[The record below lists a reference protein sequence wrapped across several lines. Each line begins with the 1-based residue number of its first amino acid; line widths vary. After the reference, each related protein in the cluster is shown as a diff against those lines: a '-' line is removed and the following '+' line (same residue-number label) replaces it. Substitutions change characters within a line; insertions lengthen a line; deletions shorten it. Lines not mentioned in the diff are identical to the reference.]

1 MRVDEQVVIDATI
14 DEVWEVVAD
23 LPRWERL
30 FASAT
35 RFEHAGGPERGLGA
49 RYQLRLHVGSAHVGS
64 LIEVVECDEPGDL
77 AWTNITGL
85 DQRGRWRLRETDD
98 GRTKASL
105 RLSYQAPGG
114 VLAIVAD
121 RVGGPM
127 VSANLRETLE
137 RLKREV
143 EGERYMGDGSKD
155 EGGLVKSVAASVE
168 QAIETART
176 VWSAGL
182 VRPIRPDRIARS
194 LVAVQRWGYTPATGY
209 IANAVRYPDQDAI
222 IDDLGRLTFAEV
234 QERTNRLASGLADAG
249 VLEGDGVAIMCRN
262 HRYFVEAVVA
272 CSKLGAHAL
281 FLNTAF
287 AGPQLTEVVKRE
299 KPVAIIYDEEFS
311 ELLEDAGRRR
321 KRFIAWYDSEDPADP
336 TIEDLIADGDPE
348 DPVPPE
354 ETGRV
359 VILTSGT
366 TGTPKGASRKQAESI
381 GPAIA
386 LLSRIPLK
394 ANEKALV
401 AAPLFHSWGFAHFT
415 LGMAL
420 SHTLV
425 LQRRFKPEDTLA
437 GVSQHQVRSC
447 PMVPV
452 MVQRIMDLP
461 EETRR
466 KYDTSSL
473 RAVPLSGS
481 ALPGDL
487 AINFMN
493 EFGDILYN
501 LYGSTEVAWATIA
514 TPDDLRAA
522 PGTAGKPPMG
532 TVLRIYDE
540 NGNEVPDGKEGRIFV
555 GNEMLFEGYTGGGSK
570 DVIDGL
576 MATGDVGYIDD
587 EGRLFVS
594 GRDDEMIVSGG
605 ENVFP
610 REVEDTISKMQG
622 VNEVAVIG
630 VDDEKWGQ
638 RLKAFVVKKG
648 SGGPSEDDV
657 KKHVKS
663 SLAGYK
669 VPRDVEFM
677 KELPRNATGKV
688 LKRELEE
695 KEEGEDD
702 DSGSSSK
709 PKKKAGSKS

>member
-1 MRVDEQVVIDATI
+1 MRVDESVVIDATI
-14 DEVWEVVAD
+14 EEVWEAVGD
-23 LPRWERL
+23 LPRWDRL
-30 FASAT
+30 LAAAT
-35 RFEHAGGPERGLGA
+35 RWEHAGGPERGLGA

-64 LIEVVECDEPGDL
+64 LIEVVECDAPGDL
-77 AWTNITGL
+77 AWTSITGL

-98 GRTKASL
+98 GRTRVWL

-114 VLAIVAD
+114 VLGMVAD
-121 RVGGPM
+121 RASSPM
-127 VSANLRETLE
+127 VGDNLRETLE

-143 EGERYMGDGSKD
+143 EGERYMGDGSGND
-155 EGGLVKSVAASVE
+155 GGLVSSVTAGVE
-168 QAIETART
+168 QALETVRT

-182 VRPIRPDRIARS
+182 VRPERPDRLARALIAI
-194 LVAVQRWGYTPATGY
+194 QRWGYTPATGY
-209 IANAVRYPDQDAI
+209 IANAARYPDQDAV

-234 QERTNRLASGLADAG
+234 HERTNRLASGLSDAG

-262 HRYFVEAVVA
+262 HRYFVETVVA

-299 KPVAIIYDEEFS
+299 KPVAVVYDEEFA
-311 ELLEDAGRRR
+311 ELLADAGKRR
-321 KRFIAWYDSEDPADP
+321 KRFVAWYEGEDPPDPTLEDLIQDGDPADV
-336 TIEDLIADGDPE
+336 
-348 DPVPPE
+348 VPPE
-354 ETGRV
+354 EQGRV

-366 TGTPKGASRKQAESI
+366 TGTPKGASRKQAEGI
-381 GPAIA
+381 GPAISM
-386 LLSRIPLK
+386 LSRIPLH
-394 ANEKALV
+394 AGDKALI

-420 SHTLV
+420 HHTIV
-425 LQRRFKPEDTLA
+425 LQRRFKPESTLA
-437 GVSQHQVRSC
+437 GIAQHQVQSC

-461 EETRR
+461 EEVRR

-473 RAVPLSGS
+473 RSIPLSGS

-487 AINFMN
+487 AIEFMN
-493 EFGDILYN
+493 EFGDILFN

-532 TVLRIYDE
+532 TTLRIYDE
-540 NGNEVPDGKEGRIFV
+540 NGNQVPPGGEGRIFV
-555 GNEMLFEGYTGGGSK
+555 ANDMLFEGYTGGGSK

-576 MATGDVGYIDD
+576 MSTGDVGYIDD

-610 REVEDTISKMQG
+610 REVEDTISNMQG
-622 VNEVAVIG
+622 VSEVAVIG
-630 VDDEKWGQ
+630 VDDEEWGQ

-648 SGGPSEDDV
+648 SGVSEDEV

-663 SLAGYK
+663 NLAGYK
-669 VPRDVEFM
+669 VPREVEFI

-688 LKRELEE
+688 LKRELTEAEEE
-695 KEEGEDD
+695 KAEA
-702 DSGSSSK
+702 
-709 PKKKAGSKS
+709 KKS

>member
-1 MRVDEQVVIDATI
+1 MRVDESVVIDATVE
-14 DEVWEVVAD
+14 EVWEVVSD

-35 RFEHAGGPERGLGA
+35 RFEHEGGPETGLRA
-49 RYQLRLHVGSAHVGS
+49 RYQLRLKVGSALVGG
-64 LIEVVECDEPGDL
+64 LIEIVECDAPGDL
-77 AWTNITGL
+77 AWNSVTGL
-85 DQRGRWRLRETDD
+85 DMRGRWRLRETDD

-114 VLAIVAD
+114 ILGVVSD
-121 RVGGPM
+121 RVSSPM
-127 VSANLRETLE
+127 VGGTLRETLE

-143 EGERYMGDGSKD
+143 EGDRYMGEGTGGDGVVGTVTS
-155 EGGLVKSVAASVE
+155 GLD
-168 QAIETART
+168 QALTTLRT

-182 VRPIRPDRIARS
+182 VRPQRPDKIARA
-194 LVAVQRWGYTPATGY
+194 VMAVQRWGYTPATGY
-209 IANAVRYPDQDAI
+209 IANAVRYPNDDAI

-234 QERTNRLASGLADAG
+234 HERTNRLASALADRG
-249 VLEGDGVAIMCRN
+249 VLEGDGVALMCRN
-262 HRYFVEAVVA
+262 HRYFVETLVA
-272 CSKLGAHAL
+272 CSKLGAHTL

-299 KPVAIIYDEEFS
+299 KPVAIVYDEEFA
-311 ELLEDAGRRR
+311 ELLEDAGKRR
-321 KRFIAWYDSEDPADP
+321 KRFVAWYEGEDAPDP
-336 TIEDLIADGDPE
+336 TLEDLIEEGDPE

-354 ETGRV
+354 EPGRV

-366 TGTPKGASRKQAESI
+366 TGTPKGASRKQAEGI

-394 ANEKALV
+394 AGERALI

-420 SHTLV
+420 HHTLV
-425 LQRRFKPEDTLA
+425 LQRRFKPENVLA
-437 GVSQHQVRSC
+437 GIAQHQAQSC

-461 EETRR
+461 EEVRR

-487 AINFMN
+487 AIDFMN
-493 EFGDILYN
+493 EFGDIVYN

-522 PGTAGKPPMG
+522 PGTAGKPPIG
-532 TVLRIYDE
+532 TDLRIYDE
-540 NGNEVPDGKEGRIFV
+540 NGNQVPTGREGRIFV
-555 GNEMLFEGYTGGGSK
+555 ANEMLFEGYTGGGSK

-610 REVEDTISKMQG
+610 REVEDTISRLQG

-630 VDDEKWGQ
+630 VEDEKWGQ
-638 RLKAFVVKKG
+638 RLKAFVVTKG
-648 SGGPSEDDV
+648 SSGPTEDQI

-669 VPRDVEFM
+669 VPREVEFM

-688 LKRELEE
+688 LKRELAEQEEE
-695 KEEGEDD
+695 KEG
-702 DSGSSSK
+702 
-709 PKKKAGSKS
+709 AKS

>member
-1 MRVDEQVVIDATI
+1 MRVDEQVVIDATVE
-14 DEVWEVVAD
+14 EVWEVVSD

-35 RFEHAGGPERGLGA
+35 RFEHAGGPATGLGA
-49 RYQLRLHVGSAHVGS
+49 RYQLRLHIGSAHVGS
-64 LIEVVECDEPGDL
+64 LIEVVECDPPGDL
-77 AWTNITGL
+77 AWTGVTGL
-85 DQRGRWRLRETDD
+85 DQRGRWRLRESDD
-98 GRTKASL
+98 GRTRVSL

-114 VLAIVAD
+114 VLGLAAD
-121 RVGGPM
+121 RISGPM
-127 VSANLRETLE
+127 VSGNLRETLE

-143 EGERYMGDGSKD
+143 EGDRYMGEGSSGD
-155 EGGLVKSVAASVE
+155 GLVSSVTSSVE

-182 VRPIRPDRIARS
+182 VRPVRPDRIARS
-194 LVAVQRWGYTPATGY
+194 LMAIQRWGYTPATGY
-209 IANAVRYPDQDAI
+209 ISNAVRHPNEDAI

-234 QERTNRLASGLADAG
+234 HERTNRLAHGLADAG
-249 VLEGDGVAIMCRN
+249 VLEGDGIAIMCRN
-262 HRYFVEAVVA
+262 HRYFVESVVA

-299 KPVAIIYDEEFS
+299 KPVAVIYDEEFA
-311 ELLEDAGRRR
+311 ELLEDAGKRR
-321 KRFIAWYDSEDPADP
+321 KRFVAWTEGEDHDDP
-336 TIEDLIADGDPE
+336 SLEDLIADGDPA

-354 ETGRV
+354 ESGRV

-366 TGTPKGASRKQAESI
+366 TGTPKGASRKQAEGI

-394 ANEKALV
+394 SREKALI

-425 LQRRFKPEDTLA
+425 LQRRFKPENVLA
-437 GVSQHQVRSC
+437 GIAQHQAQSC

-540 NGNEVPDGKEGRIFV
+540 NGNEVPTGREGRIFV
-555 GNEMLFEGYTGGGSK
+555 GNEMLFEGYTGGGTK

-576 MATGDVGYIDD
+576 MSTGDVGYLDD
-587 EGRLFVS
+587 ENRLFVS

-610 REVEDTISKMQG
+610 REVEDTISRLDG

-630 VDDEKWGQ
+630 VDDEEWGQ

-648 SGGPSEDDV
+648 SGVTEDAV

-663 SLAGYK
+663 NLAGYK
-669 VPRDVEFM
+669 VPREVEFL

-688 LKRELEE
+688 LKRELQE
-695 KEEGEDD
+695 KEEEG
-702 DSGSSSK
+702 DSS
-709 PKKKAGSKS
+709 KKKAGSKS